1 MCVIKVLEII
11 SDTNIGGA
19 GVLLYSR
26 LKYSDRSKFKT
37 WVVLPKNSKLK
48 KRMIAE
54 NIRCIE
60 MNRCKDSSFDVK
72 GIFELINIIKKY
84 RPDIINTHACM
95 SARIAAML
103 CNVPIRIYT
112 RHCAFPVSRIL
123 RIPLTAKISGRVHE
137 MLSTQ
142 MIAVAYAAKEN
153 LMEMGIASKK
163 IKVIINGV
171 EGITELDYNEKV
183 KIRSMLG
190 FGENDIV
197 VGVCARLEKCK
208 DHECFLKAAKLLS
221 DTADKYKFIIIGDGG
236 LRAELEA
243 MTRRLKLSNIV
254 RFIGFVEDVT
264 PYLNIL
270 DIQVNC
276 SVGTETSSL
285 ALSEGMS
292 IGLPSVASDFGGNP
306 YMIEHGVNGLLYE
319 RGNPRE
325 LALAISKIANNSD
338 IYEYMSIKAKER
350 FHKELNIDQTVR
362 KTEGLYM
369 ELYKKLKNKK

>member
-1 MCVIKVLEII
+1 MIKVLEII

-26 LKYSDRSKFKT
+26 LKHSDRSNFKT
-37 WVVLPKNSKLK
+37 WVVLPKNSQLK
-48 KRMIAE
+48 KRMIIE
-54 NIRCIE
+54 NIECIE
-60 MNRCKDSSFDVK
+60 MDRCKDSSFDVI

-153 LMEMGIASKK
+153 LMQMGIASKK

-197 VGVCARLEKCK
+197 VGICARLEKCK

-236 LRAELEA
+236 LRAELDA

-306 YMIEHGVNGLLYE
+306 YMIEHGVNGLL
-319 RGNPRE
+319 
-325 LALAISKIANNSD
+325 
-338 IYEYMSIKAKER
+338 
-350 FHKELNIDQTVR
+350 
-362 KTEGLYM
+362 
-369 ELYKKLKNKK
+369 